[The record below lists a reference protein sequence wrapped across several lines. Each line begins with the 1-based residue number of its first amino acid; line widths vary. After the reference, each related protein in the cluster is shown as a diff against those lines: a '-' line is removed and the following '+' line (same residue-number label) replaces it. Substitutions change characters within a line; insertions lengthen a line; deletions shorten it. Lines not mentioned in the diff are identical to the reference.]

1 MAMVAKVLMVVLAFG
16 CATVMNQSTTRDHD
30 DKSLIRIL
38 PHLEMLITKLEGK
51 MMLEMAGL
59 EQQLISRF
67 RQLRNMTE
75 FRGVGKYNIC
85 SLIGRIAPPAR
96 KGNFEGEKRAD
107 QGHMPGHFRGRYTHL
122 DVETIKFFLTCLM
135 TSFLFM
141 GSQ

>member
-1 MAMVAKVLMVVLAFG
+1 MCNKSVPEDNQFAELQMAMVAKVLMVVLAFG
-16 CATVMNQSTTRDHD
+16 CATVMNQSTTCDHD

-85 SLIGRIAPPAR
+85 SLIARIAAPGR
-96 KGNFEGEKRAD
+96 KDNFEGEKRAD
-107 QGHMPGHFRGRYTHL
+107 KEHNAWTFSRPIY
-122 DVETIKFFLTCLM
+122 
-135 TSFLFM
+135 S
-141 GSQ
+141 S

>member
-59 EQQLISRF
+59 EQRLVSRF
-67 RQLRNMTE
+67 RQLPNMTE
-75 FRGVGKYNIC
+75 LLGFGKYRYNISILTGRIC
-85 SLIGRIAPPAR
+85 S
-96 KGNFEGEKRAD
+96 
-107 QGHMPGHFRGRYTHL
+107 
-122 DVETIKFFLTCLM
+122 
-135 TSFLFM
+135 TS
-141 GSQ
+141 